1 MFIYKAS
8 SKTTGK
14 VYIGQSCQ
22 SLEKRMHQ
30 HLCRART
37 NYDPTNHFHNAIRK
51 YGFLDFDFEV
61 IEDNIIDNSI
71 LDEREKYWI
80 EYYNSYYD
88 GYNST
93 FGGESGLRRDDKVI
107 EELFLQGY
115 TTKEICEKT
124 GYNRSTIYDSYKVLG
139 LSEENIQRKN
149 LSIAERCSIPVEQY
163 TLDGKYIKTF
173 ASASE
178 AGRQFGNQSLISAV
192 CRQETSILS
201 AYGFLFKYQDDTRNI
216 EEWVQRYQNKKDAGK
231 PKKRIIQKNN
241 DKETIQIFDS
251 AADAARALNLKD
263 KSNICA
269 AARKGCRAY
278 GFYWEY
284 IKEREE

>member
-1 MFIYKAS
+1 MFIYKAT

-30 HLCRART
+30 HLCRAIT

-51 YGFLDFDFEV
+51 YGFLDFDFEI
-61 IEDNIIDNSI
+61 IEDNIIDNLT
-71 LDEREKYWI
+71 LDERERYWI

-107 EELFLQGY
+107 EDLFHQGY

-139 LSEENIQRKN
+139 LSDENNHR
-149 LSIAERCSIPVEQY
+149 
-163 TLDGKYIKTF
+163 
-173 ASASE
+173 
-178 AGRQFGNQSLISAV
+178 
-192 CRQETSILS
+192 
-201 AYGFLFKYQDDTRNI
+201 
-216 EEWVQRYQNKKDAGK
+216 
-231 PKKRIIQKNN
+231 
-241 DKETIQIFDS
+241 
-251 AADAARALNLKD
+251 
-263 KSNICA
+263 
-269 AARKGCRAY
+269 
-278 GFYWEY
+278 
-284 IKEREE
+284 